1 MGGSARKIKEESMG
15 QSTDRWGRI
24 LRYGGPGVLAG
35 LALSWAGGWRAPSAQ
50 AQAQFQPGSGVNPAA
65 ARPEA
70 NSNGTIAFTTTTPG
84 ATQLLYLI
92 DTRAQAFA
100 IYKVDPQKGAIKLEA
115 ARPYRWDLKL
125 EYNNLPP
132 TAHEVESMLSTPPA
146 SPSPRR

>member
-1 MGGSARKIKEESMG
+1 MG
-15 QSTDRWGRI
+15 QTTDRWGRV

-35 LALSWAGGWRAPSAQ
+35 LALSWAVGLRAPSAQ
-50 AQAQFQPGSGVNPAA
+50 AQAPYQAGGANPAA
-65 ARPEA
+65 GRPEA
-70 NSNGTIAFTTTTPG
+70 NVNGTIAFTTTTQN

-100 IYKVDPQKGAIKLEA
+100 IYRVDPQKGAVKLEA

-132 TAHEVESMLSTPPA
+132 EVGAVESMTSTPPA

>member
-1 MGGSARKIKEESMG
+1 MG

-24 LRYGGPGVLAG
+24 FRYGGPGVLAG
-35 LALSWAGGWRAPSAQ
+35 LVLSWVLGWRGPSAQ
-50 AQAQFQPGSGVNPAA
+50 AQIQPGATNPAA
-65 ARPEA
+65 TRPEA
-70 NSNGTIAFTTTTPG
+70 NVNGTIAFTTTTAN

-100 IYKVDPQKGAIKLEA
+100 VYKVDPVKGAVKLEA

-132 TAHEVESMLSTPPA
+132 EVGAVEAMVSTPPA
-146 SPSPRR
+146 GPSPRR